1 MKRSG
6 GTRYL
11 YLISLITVAAAPHG
25 LYPERQCGTIYPT
38 LCVRFR

>member
-11 YLISLITVAAAPHG
+11 YLISLITVAAVDWPLESPDNQYH
-25 LYPERQCGTIYPT
+25 LNK
-38 LCVRFR
+38 